1 MYGYIRFYADELK
14 IKDLALFKA
23 YYCGLCHQLKENY
36 GNRARLMLS
45 YDMTFMAIFLDALE
59 EDTPQKGK
67 GFCPVSPFKKKPL
80 ITSNSSL
87 GKAALLTLI
96 MGYYKLDDAWEDD
109 KAYAAALGKQVYKK
123 AFGKARENDKAT
135 AETAEKYLVQFY
147 AGEKKKDI
155 DLDTLTHPFAELVG
169 EIMALNSPEELKS
182 DLKKMGYHAGRWL
195 YLIDA
200 LDDLPKD
207 VEENKFNAFT
217 ATLPYK
223 AADWHSFYL
232 QAEEDIYA
240 NLYFSL
246 EELCRIFTTLPLKR
260 NQELIENIFFLGI
273 RGISEIILERRKQGD
288 PEKFASPFKIRT
300 SCSHDATIKE

>member
-23 YYCGLCHQLKENY
+23 YYCGLCHQLKEDY
-36 GNRARLMLS
+36 GDRARLLLS

-59 EDTPQKGK
+59 DSPAQRGK

-80 ITSNSSL
+80 IISNSSL
-87 GKAALLTLI
+87 TKSALLTLI
-96 MGYYKLDDAWEDD
+96 MGYYKLDDAWQDD
-109 KAYAAALGKQVYKK
+109 RAYTAALGKQVYKK
-123 AFGKARENDKAT
+123 AFGKARTRDKET
-135 AETAEKYLVQFY
+135 AATAEKYLTAFY
-147 AGEKKKDI
+147 AGEKQKNI

-169 EIMALNSPEELKS
+169 EIMALNAPAGLKA

-207 VEENKFNAFT
+207 MQENKFNAFT
-217 ATLPYK
+217 HTLPYK
-223 AADWHSFYL
+223 TTDWHSFYL

-273 RGISEIILERRKQGD
+273 RGISEMILERRKKGD
-288 PEKFASPFKIRT
+288 PEKFAAPFKIRT